1 MLRVALFTER
11 GRMLRI
17 LLGLEIIHSLCFS
30 LRMLLFWRPL
40 RRAWRVADL
49 KVPINHYIIH
59 YVQWTNVRNGNECT
73 QRTNVRNG
81 QMYAMDK
88 CTQRINV
95 RNGRMYATDKCTQRT
110 NVRNGRMCATDM
122 CAMDKCTQWV
132 ATYFY
137 FISMLHSGV
146 ASIQDSGKRDSTY
159 ALNYD

>member
-1 MLRVALFTER
+1 MDECAQRK
-11 GRMLRI
+11 RMYATDECAKR
-17 LLGLEIIHSLCFS
+17 
-30 LRMLLFWRPL
+30 
-40 RRAWRVADL
+40 
-49 KVPINHYIIH
+49 
-59 YVQWTNVRNGNECT
+59 TNVRNGQMYTTDKCT

-81 QMYAMDK
+81 
-88 CTQRINV
+88 
-95 RNGRMYATDKCTQRT
+95 RMYTTDECTQRT

>member
-95 RNGRMYATDKCTQRT
+95 RNGRMYAMDECTQRTNVRNGQMYATDKCTQRT
-110 NVRNGRMCATDM
+110 NVRNGHVRNGQMYTMGSYLFLFHFHVA
-122 CAMDKCTQWV
+122 QWRSQHPR
-132 ATYFY
+132 FW
-137 FISMLHSGV
+137 
-146 ASIQDSGKRDSTY
+146 
-159 ALNYD
+159 